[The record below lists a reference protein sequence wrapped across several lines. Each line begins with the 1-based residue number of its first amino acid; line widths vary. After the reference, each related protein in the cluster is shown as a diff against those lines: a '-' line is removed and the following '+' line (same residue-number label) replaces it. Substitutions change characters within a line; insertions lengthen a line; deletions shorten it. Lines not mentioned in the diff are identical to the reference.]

1 MCLVAAVLA
10 ALGLARLEAQTI
22 PLVDAAKLPR
32 FEVVSVKPG
41 DPNATLAR
49 IGSPPGRFSQEN
61 ADLFSAGP
69 NAR

>member
-41 DPNATLAR
+41 DPECHSCTNRQSA
-49 IGSPPGRFSQEN
+49 RFSQEN
-61 ADLFSAGP
+61 ADLSA
-69 NAR
+69 RS